1 MAPAERVALE
11 RALAPVATL
20 HDLIEWGLARG
31 WMITDVVIQ
40 DEFTHDVV
48 MPAGDGRVLVF
59 DST

>member
-1 MAPAERVALE
+1 MAPEERVALE
-11 RALAPVATL
+11 RALAPVVTL